1 MNSSQSKGRLY
12 SFYKA
17 VITVIAF
24 AACFYLFLISFT
36 GTYRLISDI
45 GNVRVI
51 FLNSVWILL
60 PVIAA
65 VLALGIYLFKMQKAA
80 AFFARFEDKDTYSRA
95 MTILKIVIFAECLIF
110 TLAAG
115 GISQRVDQLEIEQAA
130 YSFAWGQTDA
140 FTPPGYLGICP
151 QNTGMSVVIYLLSS
165 VLGHYNNTVLMLINS
180 LMIPFIYSD
189 LSEIGGKFGL
199 SQKSKVLV
207 MICGVLFLPLQA
219 KAMIVYGEI
228 PGLFLAVRAMKHA
241 SDIAS
246 QKKSIKSTVIVAS
259 FIAVAC
265 VFKNNFL
272 IYAIAITIYL
282 AAELLRQKRFKE
294 LYIPVAVI
302 AAAVL
307 LNPCFNLIVGAFIG
321 RPVSSGE
328 SMWSYVAMGMQEEGG
343 MFNGYNAQTYAEAGF
358 DTAVQ
363 AQTAKQDIAESLRS
377 FISEPN
383 SGLGFYT
390 RKAMI
395 QWSDPTHCG
404 FEFISRNTYL
414 DTNDSPLAWFMASP
428 KVIRAAASFLKVFQ
442 LLMFIGG
449 AAYSVKTARR
459 KEGTPALL
467 LILTFV
473 GGYVFHLIWESAPF
487 YTMAYMALMIPADA
501 AGLIALIK
509 KLSKLDL
516 KKLNNTRIQP
526 SASGMLFFIAGTLV
540 FLFAAAGLGTV
551 KLQLVDGRSEYRT
564 YYNETLSRSRK
575 PVESGIYDL
584 SPASSTD
591 GNSGIKVELS
601 RYAGKYRMRLVNDV
615 YSENIYLT
623 GRDGAV
629 KPDYFSFDDSQEF
642 VILENRDGTYTICH
656 GEAGAMYKDPEDGTI
671 RISDFTDYTFSFD
684 TRAYYDL
691 LKDKPGLTWNL
702 TPAS

>member
-1 MNSSQSKGRLY
+1 MNSSRSQGRLY
-12 SFYKA
+12 LFYKA

-24 AACFYLFLISFT
+24 AACFYLLLVSFT

-51 FLNSVWILL
+51 FLNSVWFLL
-60 PVIAA
+60 PALALVI
-65 VLALGIYLFKMQKAA
+65 ALGIYVLKTRKALNI
-80 AFFARFEDKDTYSRA
+80 FARLENKDIYGRV
-95 MTILKIVIFAECLIF
+95 MTILKIVVFAECVIF
-110 TLAAG
+110 TLAAS

-189 LSEIGGKFGL
+189 LAKIGGKFGL
-199 SQKSKVLV
+199 SKKTRVLV
-207 MICGVLFLPLQA
+207 MICGALFLPLQA

-241 SDIAS
+241 SGIAS
-246 QKKSIKSTVIVAS
+246 QKKSIKSTIIVAG
-259 FIAVAC
+259 FIAAAC

-272 IYAIAITIYL
+272 IYAIAVTIYL

-294 LYIPVAVI
+294 LYIPAAVI
-302 AAAVL
+302 AAAL
-307 LNPCFNLIVGAFIG
+307 LINPCFNLIVGAFIG
-321 RPVSSGE
+321 NPVSSGE

-343 MFNGYNAQTYAEAGF
+343 MFNGYNAQTYADAGF

-363 AQTAKQDIAESLRS
+363 AQTAKRDIAESLRS

-414 DTNDSPLAWFMASP
+414 DANDSPLAWFMASP
-428 KVIRAAASFLKVFQ
+428 VVIRVAATFLKVFQ

-449 AAYSVKTARR
+449 AAYSVRTARR

-467 LILTFV
+467 LLLTFV
-473 GGYVFHLIWESAPF
+473 GGYIFHLIWESAPF
-487 YTMAYMALMIPADA
+487 YTMAYMALMIPAGV

-526 SASGMLFFIAGTLV
+526 TASGILFFLAGTLV
-540 FLFAAAGLGTV
+540 FLFAAAGLGTL
-551 KLQLVDGRSEYRT
+551 KLQLADGRRQYKA
-564 YYNETLSRSRK
+564 YYNETLSRSRN
-575 PVESGIYDL
+575 PVGSGIYEL
-584 SPASSTD
+584 SSASDSS
-591 GNSGIKVELS
+591 GESGIKVELT
-601 RYAGKYRMRLVNDV
+601 RYAGKYRMRLINDV
-615 YSENIYLT
+615 YSENIYIT

-629 KPDYFSFDDSQEF
+629 APDYFSFDASQEF
-642 VILENRDGTYTICH
+642 VILENRDGTYVICR
-656 GEAGAMYKDPEDGTI
+656 GDSGALYKDPDDGSI

-684 TRAYYDL
+684 TQGYYEL